1 MSCWRLLHRS
11 SLLWV
16 NQQRGPQVLRGV
28 SAVLSGKLTS
38 LHLYLPF
45 ANQTVVM
52 SAQMSLELSVS
63 TQVYPV
69 ILIRVLV
76 VGKMSC
82 AMAEDQG
89 TYLFLYSSAM
99 ISLIHVLIC
108 LTHPPFWALQLPGR
122 VWEYTYYRR
131 ETVQKSGR
139 SFQHGFGGGK
149 WKDWL
154 SPCLHWLF
162 PTRSKNTQKRRRLW
176 DGKNM
181 SSGDGIWIRCWNNR
195 RSWCVWL

>member
-1 MSCWRLLHRS
+1 M
-11 SLLWV
+11 
-16 NQQRGPQVLRGV
+16 LRGV

-108 LTHPPFWALQLPGR
+108 LTHPPF
-122 VWEYTYYRR
+122 
-131 ETVQKSGR
+131 
-139 SFQHGFGGGK
+139 
-149 WKDWL
+149 
-154 SPCLHWLF
+154 
-162 PTRSKNTQKRRRLW
+162 
-176 DGKNM
+176 
-181 SSGDGIWIRCWNNR
+181 
-195 RSWCVWL
+195 